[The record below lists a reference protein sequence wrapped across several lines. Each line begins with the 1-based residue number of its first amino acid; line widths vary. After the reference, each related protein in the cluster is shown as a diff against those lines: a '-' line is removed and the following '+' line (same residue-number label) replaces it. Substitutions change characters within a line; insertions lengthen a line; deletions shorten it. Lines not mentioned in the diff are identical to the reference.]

1 MVQTMTKE
9 ELVNLLTHSGRNIYM
24 SEAFTAYNEDFI
36 IQTYASYKPTTQ
48 TIFEFE
54 NGTTIKYYDYFLH
67 KLNSP
72 NFYGDLYIAL
82 PEKPGLTLDY
92 SCYNEQTMLDLLD
105 RRIRQYE
112 EVLKEVKQK
121 NKEWKVGKD
130 FE

>member
-9 ELVNLLTHSGRNIYM
+9 ELVNLLEHSGRNIYM

-54 NGTTIKYYDYFLH
+54 HGTTVRYYDYFLY
-67 KLNSP
+67 KMDSP

-105 RRIRQYE
+105 KRIRQYE